1 MKTLETKHTPAPWTY
16 NEADGIVESENG
28 SPIAIPQTE
37 RAGSPLVLPE
47 EMHAN
52 ARLIAAA
59 PRYHDLLCDAAMQL
73 ERLDGENLVA
83 YARTFAALARQATG
97 N

>member
-1 MKTLETKHTPAPWTY
+1 METDSPNPIVIAGHAEAPFVVA
-16 NEADGIVESENG
+16 EIL
-28 SPIAIPQTE
+28 SPQRETD
-37 RAGSPLVLPE
+37 
-47 EMHAN
+47 

-83 YARTFAALARQATG
+83 YARTFAALARQTT
-97 N
+97 NP